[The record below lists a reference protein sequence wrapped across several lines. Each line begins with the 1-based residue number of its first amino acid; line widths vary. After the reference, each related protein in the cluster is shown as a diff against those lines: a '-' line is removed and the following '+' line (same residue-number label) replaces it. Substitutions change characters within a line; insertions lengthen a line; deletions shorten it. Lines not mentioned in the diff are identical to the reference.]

1 MPCGIADT
9 IRGPTG
15 CRPVGRGQR
24 ATRPAGA
31 SVSHPILPDRG
42 DRPWPERRI
51 RRTGAPN
58 GPAIDPTE
66 FLEQLKEEHQ
76 VLQWEPLPPPPPN
89 RTIGVEQDRNRASL
103 EYLHHH
109 WQLPHTYTPEDTG
122 GGAKGK
128 AVGLFGRLTFR
139 VLGRYLREERDL
151 LSHMV
156 QVNEALER
164 RCDQLTLLIQQLHTE
179 VLNRQVA
186 EAEEPGGP
194 GRVAPQPAAGRR
206 RGSRRGRRPRAGRP
220 RVDGAASPGDAAR
233 TR

>member
-1 MPCGIADT
+1 MAREKDPKA
-9 IRGPTG
+9 R
-15 CRPVGRGQR
+15 RP
-24 ATRPAGA
+24 
-31 SVSHPILPDRG
+31 
-42 DRPWPERRI
+42 RRS
-51 RRTGAPN
+51 
-58 GPAIDPTE
+58 AIDPTE

-89 RTIGVEQDRNRASL
+89 RPLGVEQDRNRASL

-109 WQLPHTYTPEDTG
+109 WQLPHAYAPDDTG

-156 QVNEALER
+156 QVSEALER
-164 RCDQLTLLIQQLHTE
+164 RCDQLTLLVQELHTE

-186 EAEEPGGP
+186 EAKNQAVLAVWLHNRLPAEDAGAADPTSSTGSGATGAPGAGP
-194 GRVAPQPAAGRR
+194 SPAPGDRPAN
-206 RGSRRGRRPRAGRP
+206 
-220 RVDGAASPGDAAR
+220 GAASAGDAAR

>member
-1 MPCGIADT
+1 MARAKDQKAG
-9 IRGPTG
+9 
-15 CRPVGRGQR
+15 RPK
-24 ATRPAGA
+24 
-31 SVSHPILPDRG
+31 
-42 DRPWPERRI
+42 
-51 RRTGAPN
+51 

-76 VLQWEPLPPPPPN
+76 LLQWEPLPPPPPN
-89 RTIGVEQDRNRASL
+89 QSIGVEQDRNRASL

-109 WQLPHTYTPEDTG
+109 WQLPHAYGPVDTG

-151 LSHMV
+151 LSHVV
-156 QVNEALER
+156 QVSEALER
-164 RCDQLTLLIQQLHTE
+164 RCDQLTLLIQQMHTE

-186 EAEEPGGP
+186 EAKNQAVLAVWLHSRLPGPDGE
-194 GRVAPQPAAGRR
+194 VPAA
-206 RGSRRGRRPRAGRP
+206 AGDNAP
-220 RVDGAASPGDAAR
+220 ANGAVSPGDTAR

>member
-1 MPCGIADT
+1 MA
-9 IRGPTG
+9 
-15 CRPVGRGQR
+15 R
-24 ATRPAGA
+24 AKDQK
-31 SVSHPILPDRG
+31 DR
-42 DRPWPERRI
+42 R
-51 RRTGAPN
+51 PN

-66 FLEQLKEEHQ
+66 FLEQLKEGHQ

-109 WQLPHTYTPEDTG
+109 WQLPHTYAPEDTG
-122 GGAKGK
+122 GGAKGR

-186 EAEEPGGP
+186 EARNQAVLAVWLHSRLP
-194 GRVAPQPAAGRR
+194 ADAAGAP
-206 RGSRRGRRPRAGRP
+206 GTTSTPDGPA
-220 RVDGAASPGDAAR
+220 DGAVSPGDAAR